1 VNLTNTLTSLLGS
14 GTIEASNI
22 DPSVNLPV
30 AASGIFSFMWLLL
43 ALPLLGAALL
53 LLLGK
58 RADKWGPIFA
68 VLMIVGAFVVGCF
81 LYFAMLAESAND
93 RPVNLH
99 IWDWVIVGNFQAPLG
114 MQLDQLSM
122 VFVLLITG
130 VGGLIH
136 IYSLGYMKNDPDK
149 RKFFGY
155 LNFFIAAMLLL
166 VTADSYLL
174 LYVGWE
180 GVGLASY
187 LLVGFWQYKPAAAVA
202 AKKAFI
208 MNRVGDVGL
217 SIAIMMMFVTFGSVT
232 FPGVLEAAPGASEST
247 ATWIGFA
254 LLLAACGKSAQLP
267 LQAWLLDAMEG
278 PTPVSALIHA
288 ATMVTAGVYLI
299 VRSGPIFDNAPAARD
314 AVMIVGAATLIFG
327 AIIGSAKDGIKD
339 VLAGSTMSQV
349 GYMILA
355 AGLGPIGYVFA
366 IFHLLTHGMFKANLF
381 LGAGSIM
388 HSMHDQLDM
397 RRFGALRKV
406 MFFTFIT
413 FSSGWLAI
421 MGVPPFSA
429 FYSKDKIIE
438 ASFSV
443 NFWAGAAALVGAGI
457 TSFYMTRLW
466 TMTFTGKA
474 RWTENN
480 QHPHESPKIMLI
492 PMGIMGILSLI
503 AGFVLA
509 GAIETWLAPV
519 TGFEKGELPISNLL
533 LESISL
539 TFVLVGG
546 AIAYLQYR
554 RGVPITPPQHVS
566 ALTVAARDELYGDA
580 FNEAV
585 FMRPGQWLTRSLVFV
600 DSRAIDGMVNGTA
613 AAVGGLSGR
622 MRRLQTGFARS
633 YALSML
639 AGAVL
644 LIIAMILVRM

>member
-1 VNLTNTLTSLLGS
+1 MNLTNTLTSLVGS
-14 GTIEASNI
+14 ATIESAE
-22 DPSVNLPV
+22 PSVNLPV
-30 AASGIFSFMWLLL
+30 AATGIFSFMWLLL

-99 IWDWVIVGNFQAPLG
+99 IWDWVIVGNFEAPLG

-130 VGGLIH
+130 VGALIH
-136 IYSLGYMKNDPDK
+136 IYSLGYMKDDPDK

-187 LLVGFWQYKPAAAVA
+187 LLIGFWQYKPAAAVA
-202 AKKAFI
+202 AKKAFV
-208 MNRVGDVGL
+208 MNRIGDVGL
-217 SIAIMMMFVTFGSVT
+217 SIAIMLMFITFGSVT
-232 FPGVLEAAPGASEST
+232 FPGVLEAAPGASDAT
-247 ATWIGFA
+247 LTWIGLA

-299 VRSGPIFDNAPAARD
+299 VRSAPIFDNAPIARD
-314 AVMIVGAATLIFG
+314 AVIIVGASTLIFG
-327 AIIGSAKDGIKD
+327 AIIGAAKDGIKD

-366 IFHLLTHGMFKANLF
+366 IFHLVTHGMFKANMF

-388 HSMHDQLDM
+388 HGMHEQLDM
-397 RRFGALRKV
+397 RRYGALRKV
-406 MFFTFIT
+406 MFVTFLT

-421 MGVPPFSA
+421 MGVPPFA
-429 FYSKDKIIE
+429 GFYSKDKIIE
-438 ASFSV
+438 AAFSV
-443 NFWAGAAALVGAGI
+443 SFLAGFAALLGAGI
-457 TSFYMTRLW
+457 TAFYMTRLW
-466 TMTFTGKA
+466 TMTFTGKP
-474 RWTENN
+474 RWTEDN
-480 QHPHESPKIMLI
+480 QHPHESPKVMLF
-492 PMGIMGILSLI
+492 PMAVLGVLSLV
-503 AGFVLA
+503 AGFLLA

-519 TGFEKGELPISNLL
+519 TGFAEGDLGVSTLVM
-533 LESISL
+533 ESASL
-539 TFVLVGG
+539 AFVIIGG

-600 DSRAIDGMVNGTA
+600 DNRAIDGVVNGTA

-622 MRRLQTGFARS
+622 MRRIQTGFARS

-644 LIIAMILVRM
+644 LIVAMILVRM